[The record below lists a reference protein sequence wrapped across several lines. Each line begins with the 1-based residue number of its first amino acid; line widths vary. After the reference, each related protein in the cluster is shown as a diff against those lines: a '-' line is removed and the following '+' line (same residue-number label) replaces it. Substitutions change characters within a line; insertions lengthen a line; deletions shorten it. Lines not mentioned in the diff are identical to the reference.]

1 MNKGRSFRTALLIG
15 VAVLL
20 SLAGAAWLQRPDGR
34 LWLTVLPVPGDA
46 LLIRTPAGRH
56 VLIDGGRDPGLLA
69 LLLGRSMPYWQRDLQ
84 AVILTHGDGQR
95 LPGQVAALSR
105 YQAMLALAPPDLG
118 DHGLAG
124 QWRRLVVTTGA
135 RVVPLRAG
143 QRLELDG
150 ATLEVVAANPG
161 KHGGAVLLLRYGRTR
176 ALVHTGGPEG
186 DGAIQRVAV
195 ALAPLDLL
203 VYPWQRPLD
212 TAAIAALRPRAIVFS
227 EAYEAPAPALLSY
240 ADRRRYAS
248 RLYHPKNDG
257 AVSLI
262 STGSRAWIETAAPLA
277 TSRGGSGKAPPA
289 CQLSHAV
296 VFELSGS
303 FLRPRPSRNTE
314 QRRESPLANHRV
326 ARPAGAH
333 WRRVVGLA
341 PVLPR
346 GA

>member
-1 MNKGRSFRTALLIG
+1 MNNGRSFRTALLIG
-15 VAVLL
+15 VAMLL

-34 LWLTVLPVPGDA
+34 LRLTVLPVPGDA

-69 LLLGRSMPYWQRDLQ
+69 LLLGRLMPYWQRDLR
-84 AVILTHGDGQR
+84 AVILTRGDGQR

-105 YQAMLALAPPDLG
+105 YQAALALAPPDLG
-118 DHGLAG
+118 DQGLAV
-124 QWRRLVVTTGA
+124 QWQRLTRTTGA
-135 RVVPLRAG
+135 RAIPLRAG
-143 QRLELDG
+143 QRLDLDG

-161 KHGGAVLLLRYGRTR
+161 KHGGAVLLLRHGRTR
-176 ALVHTGGPEG
+176 ALIHTGGPEG
-186 DGAIQRVAV
+186 DAAVQRVAA

-240 ADRRRYAS
+240 ADRRRYAP

-262 STGSRAWIETAAPLA
+262 SSGATAWIETATPRAA
-277 TSRGGSGKAPPA
+277 GGGGSARTPPA
-289 CQLSHAV
+289 REASFREAAPSTFRTGDALSH
-296 VFELSGS
+296 LD
-303 FLRPRPSRNTE
+303 L
-314 QRRESPLANHRV
+314 
-326 ARPAGAH
+326 
-333 WRRVVGLA
+333 
-341 PVLPR
+341 R
-346 GA
+346 GADGLCIHHPLQAAQAASGIGRAGGLRIP

>member
-1 MNKGRSFRTALLIG
+1 MNNGRSFRTALLIG
-15 VAVLL
+15 VAALL
-20 SLAGAAWLQRPDGR
+20 SLVSAAWLQRPDGR

-84 AVILTHGDGQR
+84 AVILTRGDGQR

-105 YQAMLALAPPDLG
+105 YRAGLALAPPDLG

-124 QWRRLVVTTGA
+124 QWRRLAVTTGA
-135 RVVPLRAG
+135 RVAPLRAG

-186 DGAIQRVAV
+186 DAAIQRVAV
-195 ALAPLDLL
+195 ALAPLDVL

-212 TAAIAALRPRAIVFS
+212 TAVIAALRPRAIVFS

-240 ADRRRYAS
+240 ADRRRYAP

-262 STGSRAWIETAAPLA
+262 STGSKVWIETAAPLA
-277 TSRGGSGKAPPA
+277 TGRGGSERALPV
-289 CQLSHAV
+289 QESL
-296 VFELSGS
+296 
-303 FLRPRPSRNTE
+303 FLRP
-314 QRRESPLANHRV
+314 LA
-326 ARPAGAH
+326 AR
-333 WRRVVGLA
+333 
-341 PVLPR
+341 
-346 GA
+346 

>member
-1 MNKGRSFRTALLIG
+1 MNKGRPFRTALLIG

-84 AVILTHGDGQR
+84 AVILTRGDGQR
-95 LPGQVAALSR
+95 LPGQVAVLSR
-105 YQAMLALAPPDLG
+105 YQAALALAPPDLG
-118 DHGLAG
+118 DHDLAG

-135 RVVPLRAG
+135 RVAPLRAG

-186 DGAIQRVAV
+186 DAAIQRVAV

-227 EAYEAPAPALLSY
+227 QAYEAPAPALLSY

-248 RLYHPKNDG
+248 QLYHPKNDG

-262 STGSRAWIETAAPLA
+262 STGSRAWIETTAPLA
-277 TSRGGSGKAPPA
+277 TGRGGSGRAPPVQESLFVRVSPERRGVGKPG
-289 CQLSHAV
+289 CPTFLQ
-296 VFELSGS
+296 ELFG
-303 FLRPRPSRNTE
+303 
-314 QRRESPLANHRV
+314 
-326 ARPAGAH
+326 
-333 WRRVVGLA
+333 
-341 PVLPR
+341 
-346 GA
+346 

>member
-1 MNKGRSFRTALLIG
+1 MNRGRSFRTALLIG
-15 VAVLL
+15 VAALL
-20 SLAGAAWLQRPDGR
+20 ALGGVAWFQRPDGR

-84 AVILTHGDGQR
+84 AVILTRGDGQR

-105 YQAMLALAPPDLG
+105 YQTALALAPPDLG

-124 QWRRLVVTTGA
+124 QWRRLTRTMGA

-143 QRLELDG
+143 QRLDLDG
-150 ATLEVVAANPG
+150 ATLEVLAANPG
-161 KHGGAVLLLRYGRTR
+161 KQGGAVLLLHYGRTR

-186 DGAIQRVAV
+186 DAAVQRVAG

-203 VYPWQRPLD
+203 VYPWQRPPD
-212 TAAIAALRPRAIVFS
+212 TAAIVALRPRAIVFS

-240 ADRRRYAS
+240 ADRRRYAP

-262 STGSRAWIETAAPLA
+262 STGSMAWIETATSLA
-277 TSRGGSGKAPPA
+277 ASR
-289 CQLSHAV
+289 
-296 VFELSGS
+296 
-303 FLRPRPSRNTE
+303 
-314 QRRESPLANHRV
+314 
-326 ARPAGAH
+326 
-333 WRRVVGLA
+333 
-341 PVLPR
+341 
-346 GA
+346 